1 MAHHRQGRLSQAIE
15 CYGLALKQDSRLV
28 AAWTNMGVALRAQ
41 AKPAAAIACHKRA
54 LSHTPDDPG
63 VLSNLG
69 NALRECGRF
78 DEARTALTH
87 AIKLRPET
95 AEYWNNLSLVFRDTN
110 RHGEA
115 LALAERAMALKPD
128 YPEAQWERALN
139 LMTLGDYAQGFPAYE
154 ARWLLD
160 RSPPRKL
167 PMPLWKGEP
176 LNGRS
181 LFLHDEQGFG
191 DAIMFARF
199 IKDALARGAGSI
211 VLECQPELKRLFSG
225 IEGVSELVERGQKAP
240 ECDLFAPLLSLP
252 GIMGL
257 GSASL
262 PGPVPYLKPPEKPTL
277 VLPKDGRMKVG
288 LVWAGKTTP
297 RDRSV
302 PLGDMLGFLGHPG
315 VAGYGLQLGPR
326 ADDIAKEGAGAL
338 ILDLSA
344 YLKDFADT
352 ASVLAQLD
360 LVLTIDTSAAHLAGA
375 LGKIAWV
382 PLLYHSDW
390 RWGATGEATP
400 WYPSLRLFRQEKFDD
415 WQAPFEKMEKA
426 FRDLLAAALAARQKQ
441 AASPV
446 SPPVSPPASGA

>member
-1 MAHHRQGRLSQAIE
+1 M
-15 CYGLALKQDSRLV
+15 ALKLDARLV

-41 AKPAAAIACHKRA
+41 SKPAAAIACHKRA
-54 LSHTPDDPG
+54 LSLTPDDPG

-78 DEARTALTH
+78 EEARIALAQ

-95 AEYWNNLSLVFRDTN
+95 AEYWNNLSLVMRDSN
-110 RHGEA
+110 RHSEA
-115 LALAERAMALKPD
+115 LALAERSMAIKPD
-128 YPEAQWERALN
+128 YPEPQWERALN
-139 LMTLGDYAQGFPAYE
+139 LMTMGDYAQGFPAYE

-176 LNGRS
+176 LSGRS

-199 IKDALARGAGSI
+199 IKDAASRGAGKI

-225 IEGVSELVERGQKAP
+225 IPGVSELIERGQKAP
-240 ECDLFAPLLSLP
+240 ACDFYAPLLSLP
-252 GIMGL
+252 GILGMG
-257 GSASL
+257 ATSL
-262 PGPVPYLKPPEKPTL
+262 PGIVPYIKPPEKPTL
-277 VLPKDGRMKVG
+277 LLPKDGRLKMG

-302 PLGDMLGFLGHPG
+302 PLNSMLRFLGHPG
-315 VAGYGLQLGPR
+315 IAAYSLQLGPR
-326 ADDIAKEGAGAL
+326 AADIANEGAGAL

-352 ASVLAQLD
+352 ASVLSQLD
-360 LVLTIDTSAAHLAGA
+360 LILTIDTSAAHLAGA
-375 LGKIAWV
+375 LGKPAWV
-382 PLLYHSDW
+382 PLLFHSDW
-390 RWGATGEATP
+390 RWGASGDSTP
-400 WYPSLRLFRQEKFDD
+400 WYPTLRLFRQERFDD
-415 WQAPFEKMEKA
+415 WHAPFENMEKA
-426 FRDLLAAALAARQKQ
+426 FREMLAKAKAVPPGRSASSAA
-441 AASPV
+441 PG
-446 SPPVSPPASGA
+446 ASGP